1 MARYC
6 ETGVPQFLHRW
17 SKLDPYKIKIS
28 NAVRKHLPGL
38 GQVGFVDQRQL
49 LELAHALGSL
59 GAQQVALAGMHAQNL
74 AGRGDL
80 EALLRAAM
88 GLELQL
94 GLRGIAWHFFESS
107 PCVVARLNR
116 PAPFLNFCARQ
127 SAPL

>member
-1 MARYC
+1 VRSPKRAKRPAG
-6 ETGVPQFLHRW
+6 TRVALPGTLLRNRSSAVLAQW
-17 SKLDPYKIKIS
+17 SKLHPYKIKIS

-38 GQVGFVDQRQL
+38 GQVGLVDQRQL

-88 GLELQL
+88 GLELNL
-94 GLRGIAWHFFESS
+94 ASWN
-107 PCVVARLNR
+107 CVAL
-116 PAPFLNFCARQ
+116 L
-127 SAPL
+127 

>member
-1 MARYC
+1 M
-6 ETGVPQFLHRW
+6 HRW
-17 SKLDPYKIKIS
+17 SKLHPYKIKIS

-38 GQVGFVDQRQL
+38 GQVGLVDQRQL

-88 GLELQL
+88 GAEIDQPL
-94 GLRGIAWHFFESS
+94 
-107 PCVVARLNR
+107 
-116 PAPFLNFCARQ
+116 FLKFCGGETAGMKPGPNFN
-127 SAPL
+127 